1 VGFRKIFVLGGARS
15 GKSGFA
21 ERLAVECGEPVLY
34 VATATASDAE
44 MAERIARHRAQRPST
59 WRTLEA
65 PTDVARAVA
74 RARSGDDLAGRP
86 TSVAGAAATILVEDL
101 TLLLSNLML
110 SDASH
115 ARAAIGND
123 QKSLHGAES
132 RASGEAHLTLPD
144 TRDARAARGDDLEP
158 AGGAESRA
166 SGEAVDAAERHATA
180 EVEALLA
187 VDAHVILVSNEVG
200 MGVVPEHP
208 LGRYFRD
215 ALGRVNQAAAAA
227 CGEAYLLVAGLPLRL
242 K

>member
-59 WRTLEA
+59 WRTLEV
-65 PTDVARAVA
+65 PTEVAKAVA
-74 RARSGDDLAGRP
+74 RARPADDAAGRS
-86 TSVAGAAATILVEDL
+86 TSVAGAATTILVEDL
-101 TLLLSNLML
+101 TLLLSNLIV
-110 SDASH
+110 SDTHRAESH
-115 ARAAIGND
+115 AI
-123 QKSLHGAES
+123 
-132 RASGEAHLTLPD
+132 GEAHLTLPE
-144 TRDARAARGDDLEP
+144 TTDARAARGDDLEP

-166 SGEAVDAAERHATA
+166 SGEAVDAAESNALA

-227 CGEAYLLVAGLPLRL
+227 CGEVYLLVAGLPLRL

>member
-1 VGFRKIFVLGGARS
+1 MGSRKIFVLGGARS

-21 ERLAVECGEPVLY
+21 ERLAVECGEPILY

-65 PTDVARAVA
+65 PTEVARRVT
-74 RARSGDDLAGRP
+74 SEAG
-86 TSVAGAAATILVEDL
+86 VAATVLVEDL

-110 SDASH
+110 SDTECAESH
-115 ARAAIGND
+115 AM
-123 QKSLHGAES
+123 
-132 RASGEAHLTLPD
+132 
-144 TRDARAARGDDLEP
+144 
-158 AGGAESRA
+158 
-166 SGEAVDAAERHATA
+166 A

-227 CGEAYLLVAGLPLRL
+227 CGEVYLLVAGLPLRL

>member
-1 VGFRKIFVLGGARS
+1 MTYRKIFVLGGARS

-21 ERLAVECGEPVLY
+21 ERLAVECGEPILY

-65 PTDVARAVA
+65 PTEVASAVA
-74 RARSGDDLAGRP
+74 RARAGDDLAGRP
-86 TSVAGAAATILVEDL
+86 TSVAGAAATVLVEDL

-110 SDASH
+110 SDASD
-115 ARAAIGND
+115 ALSAIGND

-132 RASGEAHLTLPD
+132 RASGEA
-144 TRDARAARGDDLEP
+144 
-158 AGGAESRA
+158 
-166 SGEAVDAAERHATA
+166 VDAAERNALA

-187 VDAHVILVSNEVG
+187 LDAHVILVSNEVG